1 MYFEVDG
8 AEQEQTDHRI
18 GDFPIAIYHRTL
30 QRERN
35 DELMWHWHEEFQL
48 TFVLSGTLE
57 FSVEKET
64 HQIHESNG
72 LIINS
77 RKLHHA
83 RPLTESVEYLCIDFS
98 PMFVNEDLYQS
109 AIKTI
114 QDNRYFSCRLLTFSL
129 QQRAIIKEM
138 LYENDSYNFLKIYGL
153 LLSCL
158 SQVETNPD
166 FQERKE
172 DQTIYQLLNFIHQN
186 YYREITVNE
195 IAKVIPIN
203 KNKCTKLFKTYT
215 NLSPMNY
222 AIDYRLI
229 KAKEM
234 LLSTEDTISEISYAV
249 GFNNLSYFI
258 VRFKKKYGD
267 SPKQFRKRFSID
279 TKENFK

>member
-8 AEQEQTDHRI
+8 AEQEQTNHRI

-98 PMFVNEDLYQS
+98 PKFVNEDLYQS

-114 QDNRYFSCRLLTFSL
+114 QDNQHFSCRLLAVSL
-129 QQRAIIKEM
+129 QQRAIIKEI

-158 SQVETNPD
+158 SQVETNLD
-166 FQERKE
+166 FHERKE
-172 DQTIYQLLNFIHQN
+172 DQTIYQLLNYIHQN
-186 YYREITVNE
+186 YQKEITVNE
-195 IAKVIPIN
+195 IAQVIPIN

-229 KAKEM
+229 KAKEL
-234 LLSTEDTISEISYAV
+234 LLSTEDTISDISNAV

>member
-8 AEQEQTDHRI
+8 AEQEQTDHCI

-57 FSVEKET
+57 LSVEKET
-64 HQIHESNG
+64 YEIRENNG

-83 RPLTESVEYLCIDFS
+83 RPLTKSSEYLCIDFS
-98 PMFVNEDLYQS
+98 PKFVNDDLYQS
-109 AIKTI
+109 SIKVI
-114 QDNRYFSCRLLTFSL
+114 QDNQHFSCRFLTLSL
-129 QQRAIIKEM
+129 QQKAILKEI
-138 LYENDSYNFLKIYGL
+138 LHDPDSYNFLKIYAL

-158 SQVETNPD
+158 SQVDTD
-166 FQERKE
+166 LGFQEMKE
-172 DQTIYQLLNFIHQN
+172 DQTIYQLLNFVHHN
-186 YYREITVNE
+186 YQRATTVNE
-195 IAKVIPIN
+195 IAQVIPIN
-203 KNKCTKLFKTYT
+203 KNKCTKLFKMYT

-222 AIDYRLI
+222 VIDYRLI
-229 KAKEM
+229 KAKE
-234 LLSTEDTISEISYAV
+234 LLLNTEDTISDICFTV

-258 VRFKKKYGD
+258 VRFKKKYGN
-267 SPKQFRKRFSID
+267 SPKQFRKRFVLD
-279 TKENFK
+279 VKEDF